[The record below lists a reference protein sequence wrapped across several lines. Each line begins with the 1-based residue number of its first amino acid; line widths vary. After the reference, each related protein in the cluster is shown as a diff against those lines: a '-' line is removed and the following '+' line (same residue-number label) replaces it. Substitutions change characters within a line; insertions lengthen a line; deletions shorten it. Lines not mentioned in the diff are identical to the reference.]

1 LIRGQSGKVLEHD
14 LLDLEPHE
22 VAQLQAAIANR
33 EQEVPMP
40 AVDRDDD
47 VWVAHEYNRGMTSID
62 MRSAV
67 LTAHPSTPNDDVRSL
82 AVQLRA
88 EEPDILVFQ
97 YSLVADM
104 SRVRVPLSGAGGRA
118 DALWEHTCFEA
129 FVAAG
134 DAPGYH
140 EFNFSP
146 SLDWAIYRF
155 SAYREGMSPAE
166 IGRAPEI
173 SVGQRDDGLELES
186 AVRLGH
192 LADLRDVRHLRI
204 ALAAVIEDGDGRL
217 SYWGLRHPPGKPD
230 FHHPNGFALEVARL

>member
-1 LIRGQSGKVLEHD
+1 MSSFD
-14 LLDLEPHE
+14 
-22 VAQLQAAIANR
+22 
-33 EQEVPMP
+33 
-40 AVDRDDD
+40 
-47 VWVAHEYNRGMTSID
+47 T
-62 MRSAV
+62 RSVV
-67 LTAHPSTPNDDVRSL
+67 LTAHASTPNGDVRSL

-97 YSLVADM
+97 YSLVANM
-104 SRVRVPLSGAGGRA
+104 SRVRVPLTGASARA
-118 DALWEHTCFEA
+118 DALWKHTCFEA

-173 SVGQRDDGLELES
+173 SVRRGNDGLELKS

-204 ALAAVIEDGDGRL
+204 ALAAVIEDDNGRL
-217 SYWGLRHPPGKPD
+217 SYWALRHPPGKPD
-230 FHHPNGFALEVARL
+230 FHHPNGFELEVARS

>member
-1 LIRGQSGKVLEHD
+1 MQMARTSC
-14 LLDLEPHE
+14 
-22 VAQLQAAIANR
+22 
-33 EQEVPMP
+33 
-40 AVDRDDD
+40 D
-47 VWVAHEYNRGMTSID
+47 VWVAHEYNYGMSSID
-62 MRSAV
+62 VRSAV
-67 LTAHPSTPNDDVRSL
+67 LTAHPSTPNNDVRSL

-88 EEPDILVFQ
+88 EDPGILVFQ

-104 SRVRVPLSGAGGRA
+104 SRVRVPLSGGSGRA

-155 SAYREGMSPAE
+155 SAYREGMSPVE

-173 SVGQRDDGLELES
+173 SVCRGDDGLELKS

-192 LADLRDVRHLRI
+192 LADLADVRHLRI
-204 ALAAVIEDGDGRL
+204 ALAAVIEDHNGSL
-217 SYWGLRHPPGKPD
+217 SYWGLRHAPGKPD
-230 FHHPNGFALEVARL
+230 FHHPIGFALEVARS

>member
-1 LIRGQSGKVLEHD
+1 
-14 LLDLEPHE
+14 
-22 VAQLQAAIANR
+22 
-33 EQEVPMP
+33 
-40 AVDRDDD
+40 
-47 VWVAHEYNRGMTSID
+47 
-62 MRSAV
+62 V
-67 LTAHPSTPNDDVRSL
+67 LTAHRSTPNEDVRSL
-82 AVQLRA
+82 VVHLRA

-104 SRVRVPLSGAGGRA
+104 SRVCVPLPGGSGRAA

-129 FVAAG
+129 FIAAG

-166 IGRAPEI
+166 IGRVPEI
-173 SVGQRDDGLELES
+173 SVRRGDDGLELQS

-192 LADLRDVRHLRI
+192 LADLRDVRRLRI
-204 ALAAVIEDGDGRL
+204 ALAAVIEDDHGGL

-230 FHHPNGFALEVARL
+230 FHHPNSFALEVARS

>member
-1 LIRGQSGKVLEHD
+1 MS
-14 LLDLEPHE
+14 
-22 VAQLQAAIANR
+22 
-33 EQEVPMP
+33 
-40 AVDRDDD
+40 
-47 VWVAHEYNRGMTSID
+47 SID
-62 MRSAV
+62 TRSAL
-67 LTAHPSTPNDDVRSL
+67 LTAHPSTPNGGVRSL
-82 AVQLRA
+82 VVQLRA

-97 YSLVADM
+97 YSLVANM
-104 SRVRVPLSGAGGRA
+104 SRVRVPPTGASGRA
-118 DALWEHTCFEA
+118 DALWKHTCFEA

-155 SAYREGMSPAE
+155 SAYREGMSTAE

-173 SVGQRDDGLELES
+173 SVRRGNDGLELKS

-192 LADLRDVRHLRI
+192 LAHLGDVRHLRI
-204 ALAAVIEDGDGRL
+204 ALAAVIEDDNGRL

-230 FHHPNGFALEVARL
+230 FHHPNGFALELNRS

>member
-1 LIRGQSGKVLEHD
+1 MSSVEMK
-14 LLDLEPHE
+14 
-22 VAQLQAAIANR
+22 
-33 EQEVPMP
+33 
-40 AVDRDDD
+40 
-47 VWVAHEYNRGMTSID
+47 
-62 MRSAV
+62 SAM

-82 AVQLRA
+82 EVQLRA

-104 SRVRVPLSGAGGRA
+104 SRVRVPVSGASGWA

-129 FVAAG
+129 FVAVG

-155 SAYREGMSPAE
+155 TAYREGMSPVE
-166 IGRAPEI
+166 VGRAPEI
-173 SVGQRDDGLELES
+173 SVRRGDDGLELRS

-192 LADLRDVRHLRI
+192 LADLGDARRLRI
-204 ALAAVIEDGDGRL
+204 ALAAVIEDENGRL

-230 FHHPNGFALEVARL
+230 FHHPNGFALEVTRP

>member
-1 LIRGQSGKVLEHD
+1 
-14 LLDLEPHE
+14 
-22 VAQLQAAIANR
+22 
-33 EQEVPMP
+33 MP
-40 AVDRDDD
+40 
-47 VWVAHEYNRGMTSID
+47 SID

-67 LTAHPSTPNDDVRSL
+67 LTAHPSTLNDDVRSL

-104 SRVRVPLSGAGGRA
+104 SRLRVPLYGGSGRA

-166 IGRAPEI
+166 IGRDPEI
-173 SVGQRDDGLELES
+173 SVRRGDDGLELKS
-186 AVRLGH
+186 TVRLGH

-204 ALAAVIEDGDGRL
+204 ALAAVIEDDNGRL

-230 FHHPNGFALEVARL
+230 FHHPNGFALEVARS